1 VLPALTDVGPVSVTE
16 RSDASGMIFVVI
28 ESLLLARFGSLVV
41 LVTDAGLV
49 TVEPAGTVAGIWAV
63 TTNVSTLPEAIAAL
77 AVSVKIGPPAVKL
90 SGSLAAG
97 AMLKLL
103 GANVPLGVE
112 KLNRSVKTTPEAG
125 SGPRL
130 LRVTS

>member
-1 VLPALTDVGPVSVTE
+1 
-16 RSDASGMIFVVI
+16 
-28 ESLLLARFGSLVV
+28 LLARFGSLVV